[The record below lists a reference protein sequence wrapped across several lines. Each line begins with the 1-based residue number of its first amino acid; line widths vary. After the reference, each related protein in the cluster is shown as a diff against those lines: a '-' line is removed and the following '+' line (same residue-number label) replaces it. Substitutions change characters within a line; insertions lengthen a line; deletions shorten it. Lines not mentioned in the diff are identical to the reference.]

1 MRIEP
6 MKRHLAPALFSL
18 SLCAVM
24 GGVRSAGAQ
33 TTDGAVAQGA
43 DSASVA
49 MIAPVTPLALG
60 AAAPVRT
67 TTMTLSS
74 ELAPVRGPVILSPT
88 GVRAG
93 DARIGVETAPA
104 AAPVM
109 VDWKMPTSRALII
122 GGAATA
128 IIGLAAV
135 GGDTGAIIALSGTAV
150 AVYGLYLH
158 YNR

>member
-1 MRIEP
+1 

-24 GGVRSAGAQ
+24 GGVRTAGAQ
-33 TTDGAVAQGA
+33 TTDAPVSQAA

-49 MIAPVTPLALG
+49 MIPPVTPLALDG
-60 AAAPVRT
+60 AAPVRT
-67 TTMTLSS
+67 TAMTLPPV
-74 ELAPVRGPVILSPT
+74 LPPVRGPVILAAT

-93 DARIGVETAPA
+93 DARIGVDIAPA
-104 AAPVM
+104 PAPVM

>member
-1 MRIEP
+1 

-33 TTDGAVAQGA
+33 TTDGAVAQNA

-49 MIAPVTPLALG
+49 MIALATPLALD

-67 TTMTLSS
+67 TAMTLPPV
-74 ELAPVRGPVILSPT
+74 LAPVRGPVLAAT

-93 DARIGVETAPA
+93 EARIGVATAPA
-104 AAPVM
+104 PAPVM